1 MSKEVRWLWEQSD
14 GWVAKGL
21 ISQEQAGQIRNL
33 YPEPKA
39 ILPWG
44 TIIFSGLGA
53 AVAGLGVILLLAYNW
68 HAIPKAA
75 KLAVIFGGLGGL
87 HGAGIWL
94 FLRDDWRRQLGEAVS
109 LLGTMLFGAGIW
121 LVAQIYHIEEH
132 YPNGFLIWGLG
143 ALALAWAMPSLAQ
156 ALLATTVL
164 CIWGCAEGW
173 GFDHAIHWAPLLI
186 LVSLGGLSWRMRSPL
201 LLFFVLAAFVLTLMA
216 SMQAVESG
224 LLLLVLLNFAVL
236 FVAVAILTR
245 RHQRFA
251 ESAVAWGFFGWLGFL
266 ICLYLLTFPGL
277 LDDLLGWRGRTSKSF
292 TLGRLVYGWIPF
304 AVALVAWGGVGWAF
318 RPGTTRGRRP
328 QDCSFELWLLPLT
341 AIVCQ
346 VFAVA
351 GIADEK
357 WPVAGVF
364 NLVFLALAATWMA
377 RGCREGLLRPTILGS
392 LLLVGLTT
400 ARYFDLFESLAVR
413 GLIFLM
419 VGGLLF
425 TEGILFRHARRR
437 AQMPEVQ
444 A

>member
-1 MSKEVRWLWEQSD
+1 MSKEVRWLWEHSEA
-14 GWVAKGL
+14 WVAKGL

-33 YPEPKA
+33 YPAPKSV
-39 ILPWG
+39 LPWG

-68 HAIPKAA
+68 QAIPKAA
-75 KLAVIFGGLGGL
+75 KLAVIFGGLCGL
-87 HGAGIWL
+87 HGVGIWL

-143 ALALAWAMPSLAQ
+143 ALALAWVMPSLAQ

-164 CIWGCAEGW
+164 CIWGCTEGW

-201 LLFFVLAAFVLTLMA
+201 LLFFVLAAFVVSLMA
-216 SMQAVESG
+216 SVQAVQEG
-224 LLLLVLLNFAVL
+224 LLLRVLLNSAVL
-236 FVAVAILTR
+236 FVALAILTR
-245 RHQRFA
+245 RHQCFA
-251 ESAVAWGFFGWLGFL
+251 ESAVAWSFFGWLGFL
-266 ICLYLLTFPGL
+266 MCLYLLTFPRL
-277 LDDLLGWRGRTSKSF
+277 VDHVLGWHGETSKSF
-292 TLGRLVYGWIPF
+292 NPVRLVYGWIPF
-304 AVALVAWGGVGWAF
+304 ATALVAWGAVGWSL
-318 RPGTTRGRRP
+318 RPGSTRERRP
-328 QDCSFELWLLPLT
+328 GDCSFEQWLLPLT

-346 VFAVA
+346 IFALA
-351 GIADEK
+351 GAADEK
-357 WPVAGVF
+357 WSIAGVF
-364 NLVFLALAATWMA
+364 NLVFLALAAAWMA

-413 GLIFLM
+413 GLIFLLA
-419 VGGLLF
+419 GGLLF